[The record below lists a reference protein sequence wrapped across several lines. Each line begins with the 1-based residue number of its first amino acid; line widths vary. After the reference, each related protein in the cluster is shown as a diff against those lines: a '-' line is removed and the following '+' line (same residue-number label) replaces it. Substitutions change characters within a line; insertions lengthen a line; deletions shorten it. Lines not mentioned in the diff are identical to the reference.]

1 MLDEI
6 DFSHAALSEEQSHH
20 VLIAEDFPGLVC
32 PPHDAR
38 LGLLRRFGADSSA
51 EKILK

>member
-6 DFSHAALSEEQSHH
+6 DFSHAALSEEQPHH
-20 VLIAEDFPGLVC
+20 VLIAEDFPGLIS
-32 PPHDAR
+32 PPHDR
-38 LGLLRRFGADSSA
+38 GLGLLMRFGADFSA